1 MSTKEK
7 VVLVVAEKPSVAQ
20 SIAKVIG
27 AYQKQDGY
35 LEGCG
40 YIVSWCLGHLAE
52 YAEPEAYDEK
62 YSKWNFAD
70 LPIIPERWRLEVAKE
85 KVAQFRVLK
94 KLMTDFSVPVKY
106 VVNACDAGREGEAI
120 FMRVYELAGCRLP
133 VKRLWI
139 SSMEDSAIL
148 EGFRNLKD
156 GSEYRDLYQASVCRA
171 QADWLVGMNATR
183 AYTKTYDYRLT
194 VGRVQTPTLAMLVQ
208 RKQEIE
214 AFQKKQYFM
223 AHILADGLD
232 AASEHMEDRGRAE
245 EIAANCKGET
255 AEITKVQKEQKAIAP
270 PKLYDLT
277 SLQREANRL
286 FGFTAK
292 QTLDYAQ
299 SLYEKK
305 LLTYPRTDS
314 QYLTDDMES
323 TARGMIDV
331 LRNLLAFVPND
342 TFSPDVAR
350 VLNSK
355 KVSDHHAIIPT
366 AEIARADI
374 DQLPDGEKK
383 ILLLAANRLIC
394 AAAPKHVYTAIRAEL
409 CCYGYSFSVSGKTV
423 QEEGWKRYEDALKK
437 YLRAETDE
445 EDTDNPA
452 ELTGLSEG
460 QVISQVDTKVTEH
473 WTKPPVPYT
482 EDRLLAAME
491 RAGNAEMNDEVE
503 RKGLGTPATRASI
516 IEKLVSSGYAVRNK
530 KQIVATDAG
539 TTLISVMPEY
549 LTSAQMTADWE
560 NRLLLMEQGKAA
572 PQEFMEGIYA
582 LINTV
587 LEGCRKLPETE
598 RIRFSGTKVSKK
610 TDEIGICPVCGNPV
624 REGKKNFYCTNR
636 ECLFSLWKENR
647 FLSSMRK
654 NVDKK
659 MAADMLSKGKT
670 HVKDLYSVKT
680 GKNFA
685 ADLVMEVSADGKISF
700 HLEFPQRKPGRK
712 K

>member
-62 YSKWNFAD
+62 YSKWSFAD

-85 KVAQFRVLK
+85 KAAQFQMLK
-94 KLMTDFSVPVKY
+94 KLMTDFSVPVEY

-120 FMRVYELAGCRLP
+120 FMRVYEIAGCRLP

-156 GSEYRDLYQASVCRA
+156 GSEYQDLYQASVCRA

-232 AASEHMEDRGRAE
+232 AASEHMGDRGRAE
-245 EIAANCKGET
+245 EVAASCKGEM
-255 AEITKVQKEQKAIAP
+255 AEVTKVQKEQQAIAP

-299 SLYEKK
+299 ALYEKK

-314 QYLTDDMES
+314 QYLTDDMEN
-323 TARGMIDV
+323 TARGMIDI
-331 LRNLLAFVPND
+331 LRNLLPFVPND
-342 TFSPDVAR
+342 GFTPYAAR
-350 VLNSK
+350 LLNSK

-366 AEIARADI
+366 AEIAKADM
-374 DQLPDGEKK
+374 DSLPDGEKK
-383 ILLLAANRLIC
+383 LLFLVANRLIC
-394 AAAPKHVYTAIRAEL
+394 ATAPKHSYVSMKAEL
-409 CCYGYSFSVSGKTV
+409 LCNGYRFTATGKRILD
-423 QEEGWKRYEDALKK
+423 EGWKRYEDALKN
-437 YLRAETDE
+437 YLRAAEEQEDE
-445 EDTDNPA
+445 KKQGM
-452 ELTGLSEG
+452 LTELSEG
-460 QVISQVDTKVTEH
+460 QIIPAVDTKVTDH
-473 WTKPPVPYT
+473 WTKPPAPYT
-482 EDRLLAAME
+482 EDSLLAAME
-491 RAGNAEMNDEVE
+491 RAGNAEMDDQVE

-516 IEKLVSSGYAVRNK
+516 IEKLVSSRYAMRKK

-598 RIRFSGTKVSKK
+598 RIRFSGTKGSKK
-610 TDEIGICPVCGNPV
+610 ADEIGTCPVCGNPV

-659 MAADMLSKGKT
+659 MAADLLSKGKT

-700 HLEFPQRKPGRK
+700 HLEFHQRKPGRK

>member
-1 MSTKEK
+1 MSTKERA
-7 VVLVVAEKPSVAQ
+7 VLVVAEKPSVAQ

-52 YAEPEAYDEK
+52 YAEPEAYDRR
-62 YSKWNFAD
+62 YSKWSFGD
-70 LPIIPERWRLEVAKE
+70 LPIIPERWKLEVAKD
-85 KVAQFRVLK
+85 KAAQFRILK
-94 KLMTDFSVPVKY
+94 KLMTDFSVPVEC

-214 AFQKKQYFM
+214 TFQKKQYFV
-223 AHILADGLD
+223 AHILSEGLD
-232 AASEHMEDRGRAE
+232 AVSEHMNDRGRAE
-245 EIAANCKGET
+245 EIAAVCKGEI
-255 AEITKVQKEQKAIAP
+255 AEVKKVQKEQKTVAP

-277 SLQREANRL
+277 TLQREANRL

-305 LLTYPRTDS
+305 YLTYPRTDS

-323 TARGMIDV
+323 TARGMIDI
-331 LRNLLAFVPND
+331 LRNLLPFVPND
-342 TFSPDVAR
+342 SFNPDVSKL
-350 VLNSK
+350 LNSK
-355 KVSDHHAIIPT
+355 RVSDHHAIIPT
-366 AEIARADI
+366 AEIANADMTG
-374 DQLPDGEKK
+374 LPDGEKK
-383 ILLLAANRLIC
+383 ILFLSANRLIC
-394 AAAPKHVYTAIRAEL
+394 AAAAKHSYISTKAEL
-409 CCYGYSFSVSGKTV
+409 FCGGQRFTATGKTIFD
-423 QEEGWKRYEDALKK
+423 EGWKRYEDALKR
-437 YLRAETDE
+437 YLRAEE
-445 EDTDNPA
+445 EQEDSEKQKPLP
-452 ELTGLSEG
+452 ELSEG
-460 QVISQVDTKVTEH
+460 QIIPAVDTKVTEH
-473 WTKPPVPYT
+473 WTKPPAPYT
-482 EDRLLAAME
+482 EDSLLAAME
-491 RAGNAEMNDEVE
+491 RAGNFEMDDEVE
-503 RKGLGTPATRASI
+503 RKGLGTPATRAGI
-516 IEKLVSSGYAVRNK
+516 IEKLVSGGYAIRKK
-530 KQIVATDAG
+530 KQIIATDAG
-539 TTLISVMPEY
+539 MTLISVMPEY

-560 NRLLLMEQGKAA
+560 NKLLLMEQGKVA
-572 PQEFMEGIYA
+572 PHEFMEGIYA

-598 RIRFSGTKVSKK
+598 RRRFSETKVRKK
-610 TDEIGICPVCGNPV
+610 NDDIGICPVCGNPA

-636 ECLFSLWKENR
+636 DCSFSLWKENR
-647 FLSSMRK
+647 YLSSMRK
-654 NVDKK
+654 NIDKK
-659 MAADMLSKGKT
+659 MAADLLSKGRT
-670 HVKDLYSVKT
+670 HVKDLYSAKT

-685 ADLVMEVSADGKISF
+685 ADLVMEVSADGKTSF
-700 HLEFPQRKPGRK
+700 HLDFPPRTSGK
-712 K
+712 KK

>member
-1 MSTKEK
+1 MSTKERA
-7 VVLVVAEKPSVAQ
+7 VLVVAEKPSVAQ

-52 YAEPEAYDEK
+52 YAEPEAYDVK
-62 YSKWNFAD
+62 YSKWDFGD
-70 LPIIPERWRLEVAKE
+70 LPIIPERWKLEVARDKA
-85 KVAQFRVLK
+85 AQFRILR
-94 KLMTDFSVPVKY
+94 KLMTDFSVPVEC

-156 GSEYRDLYQASVCRA
+156 GSEYCDLYQASVCRA

-208 RKQEIE
+208 RKHEIE
-214 AFQKKQYFM
+214 TFQKKQYFV
-223 AHILADGLD
+223 AHILSEELD
-232 AASEHMEDRGRAE
+232 AVSEHMNDRGRAE
-245 EIAANCKGET
+245 EIAAVCKGEI
-255 AEITKVQKEQKAIAP
+255 AEVKKVQKEQKTVAP

-277 SLQREANRL
+277 TLQREANRL

-305 LLTYPRTDS
+305 YLTYPRTDS

-323 TARGMIDV
+323 TARGMIDI
-331 LRNLLAFVPND
+331 LRNFLSFVPND
-342 TFSPDVAR
+342 SFNPDVAKL
-350 VLNSK
+350 LNSK

-366 AEIARADI
+366 AEIANADLNG
-374 DQLPDGEKK
+374 LPDGEKK
-383 ILLLAANRLIC
+383 ILFLTANRLIC
-394 AAAPKHVYTAIRAEL
+394 AAAQKHSYISTKAVLFCAGQGFTAT
-409 CCYGYSFSVSGKTV
+409 GKTILD
-423 QEEGWKRYEDALKK
+423 EGWKRYEDALKK
-437 YLRAETDE
+437 YLRAEE
-445 EDTDNPA
+445 EQEDSEKQKPLP
-452 ELTGLSEG
+452 ELSEG
-460 QVISQVDTKVTEH
+460 QIIPVVDTKVTEH
-473 WTKPPVPYT
+473 WTKPPAPYT
-482 EDRLLAAME
+482 EDSLLAAME
-491 RAGNAEMNDEVE
+491 RAGNTEMDDEVE
-503 RKGLGTPATRASI
+503 RKGLGTPATRAGI
-516 IEKLVSSGYAVRNK
+516 IEKLVSGGYAMRK
-530 KQIVATDAG
+530 RKQIIATDAG
-539 TTLISVMPEY
+539 MTLISVMPEY

-560 NRLLLMEQGKAA
+560 NRLLLMEHGETA
-572 PQEFMEGIYA
+572 PQEFMQGIYT
-582 LINTV
+582 LIDMV

-598 RIRFSGTKVSKK
+598 RIRFSGTKVRKES
-610 TDEIGICPVCGNPV
+610 DDIGICPVCGNPV

-636 ECLFSLWKENR
+636 ECSFALWKENR
-647 FLSSMRK
+647 YLSSMRK

-659 MAADMLSKGKT
+659 MAADLLSRGKT
-670 HVKDLYSVKT
+670 HIKDLYSVKT
-680 GKNFA
+680 GKEFA
-685 ADLVMEVSADGKISF
+685 ADLVMEVSADGKTSF
-700 HLEFPQRKPGRK
+700 HLDFPPRTSGK
-712 K
+712 KK